1 LYTALF
7 WQLFVGATSLIYQNT
22 YKLEKKH
29 KDELKR
35 KDEEIAELRK
45 VIHDETRLQE
55 NILLGYQKIS

>member
-1 LYTALF
+1 LYNALF
-7 WQLFVGATSLIYQNT
+7 WQLFVGVTSLIN
-22 YKLEKKH
+22 KLEKKH
-29 KDELKR
+29 KDEVKH